1 MKQIA
6 LSLLFALSL
15 AFAKPTV
22 TVSIPPQAY
31 FVEQIAKDTVDIN
44 ILIPEKS
51 DEHNYEIKPQTIKKL
66 EKSDIYFTIGFS
78 FEKAM
83 LDKLK
88 NTLKTLSIVRT
99 QDNIKLLH
107 QEHEAHSHHNHEHEE
122 FDTHIWLDPILVK
135 TQAINI
141 ANALVKKY
149 PENKDFYLKNLK
161 DFHKE
166 LDELDSDIKAKLSGI
181 KNNKFI
187 VYHPSWSYFAKRYN
201 LVQIPVQ
208 INSQEPRAK
217 DLQNLIDLAK
227 KENIKIIF
235 IQDGFSKKAANTVAK
250 QCNARLET
258 IEHLSRDWKNELLK
272 ASDKLALS
280 LKE

>member
-66 EKSDIYFTIGFS
+66 EQSDIYFTIGFS
-78 FEKAM
+78 FEKIM
-83 LDKLK
+83 LEKFQ
-88 NTLKTLSIVRT
+88 NTLKTLIIVRT

-107 QEHEAHSHHNHEHEE
+107 QEHEAHSHHNHKHEE

-135 TQAINI
+135 TQASNI

-235 IQDGFSKKAANTVAK
+235 IQDGFSKKAANT
-250 QCNARLET
+250 
-258 IEHLSRDWKNELLK
+258 
-272 ASDKLALS
+272 
-280 LKE
+280 

>member
-78 FEKAM
+78 FEKAL

-107 QEHEAHSHHNHEHEE
+107 DEHEAHSHHNHKHEE

-135 TQAINI
+135 TQASNI

-149 PENKDFYLKNLK
+149 PENKDFYLNNLK